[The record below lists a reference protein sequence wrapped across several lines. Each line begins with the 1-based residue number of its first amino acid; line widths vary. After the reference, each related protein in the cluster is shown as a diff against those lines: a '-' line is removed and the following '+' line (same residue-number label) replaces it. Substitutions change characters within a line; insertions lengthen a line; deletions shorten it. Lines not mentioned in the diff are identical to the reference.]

1 MAIFY
6 GKQQRGSQVGGQGS
20 EPVPNK
26 LSVGNVITLS
36 PGSKA
41 AVEITGDA
49 PAQVINFSL
58 PAGKDGT
65 SPTLKIGKVTTL
77 AAGSPATVT
86 LGGTA
91 PDYTV
96 DFGIPK
102 GDAGTNATPVQFEVV
117 SGAVVTAGQKVAITF
132 AKKYSTPPVVLPNA
146 IWNGQQLIQG
156 QASEITTTGCNV
168 TVMQSR
174 GTLLLSSGSF
184 ESAAAKAAFSMFVI
198 GN

>member
-1 MAIFY
+1 MTVYY
-6 GKQQRGSQVGGQGS
+6 GNQQRGSQVGGQGS

-26 LSVGNVITLS
+26 LSVGSVITLS
-36 PGSKA
+36 PGTKA

-77 AAGSPATVT
+77 AAGSQATASI
-86 LGGTA
+86 GGTA

-117 SGAVVTAGQKVAITF
+117 SGAVATAGQKVAVTF

-184 ESAAAKAAFSMFVI
+184 ESAAAKAVFSMFVI
-198 GN
+198 GS

>member
-1 MAIFY
+1 MTVYY
-6 GKQQRGSQVGGQGS
+6 GKQQKSTQPG
-20 EPVPNK
+20 EPLPNK

-77 AAGSPATVT
+77 AAGSAATVT

-102 GDAGTNATPVQFEVV
+102 GDAETNAAPVQLEVV
-117 SGAVVTAGQKVAITF
+117 AGSVATAGQKVAITF
-132 AKKYSTPPVVLPNA
+132 AKKYSTPPVVLPNP

-168 TVMQSR
+168 TVMQSK
-174 GTLLLSSGSF
+174 GTLLLSSGPF

>member
-1 MAIFY
+1 MTVYY
-6 GKQQRGSQVGGQGS
+6 GNQQRGSQVGGQGS
-20 EPVPNK
+20 EPIPNK

-41 AVEITGDA
+41 AVEITGTA
-49 PAQVINFSL
+49 PEQVINFSL

-77 AAGSPATVT
+77 AAGSAATAT

-102 GDAGTNATPVQFEVV
+102 GDTGTNATPLQFELVAGVV
-117 SGAVVTAGQKVAITF
+117 ATAGQKVAITF
-132 AKKYSTPPVVLPNA
+132 AKKYSTPPVVLPNP

-156 QASEITTTGCNV
+156 QASEITTAGCNV

-184 ESAAAKAAFSMFVI
+184 ESAAAKAAFSIFVI
-198 GN
+198 GS

>member
-1 MAIFY
+1 MAILY
-6 GKQQRGSQVGGQGS
+6 GKQQRGSQVGGPGS

-65 SPTLKIGKVTTL
+65 SPALKIGKVTTL

-96 DFGIPK
+96 ISASLK
-102 GDAGTNATPVQFEVV
+102 VTPE
-117 SGAVVTAGQKVAITF
+117 
-132 AKKYSTPPVVLPNA
+132 P
-146 IWNGQQLIQG
+146 IQRLFSLKWY
-156 QASEITTTGCNV
+156 QA
-168 TVMQSR
+168 
-174 GTLLLSSGSF
+174 L
-184 ESAAAKAAFSMFVI
+184 
-198 GN
+198 